1 VGDAFEAL
9 LAETDKGEEYHSDS
23 YFTSVE
29 SFLAA
34 PTAPAPAIPTTNT
47 LVDNLTS
54 LSLVYQITGENHTL
68 EPTEQIEDTQ
78 TFTVNGISRYDTHRF
93 YEVVIDTGASRF
105 STAGSDQFQALQRTD
120 NSIKL
125 NETTKGQVNVQFG
138 IGSMSSIGS
147 AIVRIPIGQV

>member
-9 LAETDKGEEYHSDS
+9 LAETDKGEEYHSNS

-34 PTAPAPAIPTTNT
+34 PIAPAPAIPITNT

-68 EPTEQIEDTQ
+68 EPT
-78 TFTVNGISRYDTHRF
+78 
-93 YEVVIDTGASRF
+93 
-105 STAGSDQFQALQRTD
+105 
-120 NSIKL
+120 K
-125 NETTKGQVNVQFG
+125 
-138 IGSMSSIGS
+138 
-147 AIVRIPIGQV
+147 